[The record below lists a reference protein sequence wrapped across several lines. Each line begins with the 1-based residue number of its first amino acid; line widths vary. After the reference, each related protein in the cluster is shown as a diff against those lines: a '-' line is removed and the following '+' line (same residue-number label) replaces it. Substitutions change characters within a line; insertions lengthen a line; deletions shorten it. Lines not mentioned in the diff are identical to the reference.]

1 MLIFRI
7 RVISEIRGLLADEY
21 IIGVIE
27 VGVTESHVSASA
39 TVVVIAEHLQDRYRV
54 KPLQVGGVDRVWIE
68 RVDADF
74 CSTTGENC

>member
-27 VGVTESHVSASA
+27 VGVTESHVSAGSS
-39 TVVVIAEHLQDRYRV
+39 VVVIAEHLQDGYRV